1 MKGPVGMG
9 VVFGLV
15 FIIVKMSAYLFG
27 FMQENIV
34 PSTLINIL
42 FLLLAIAL
50 GLYQYCINRTE
61 PKESLMAELKQA
73 LKAGMIYTFIVS
85 AFLYVFYNNIDKSL
99 LSELKKER
107 IEVFEKDIENPA
119 NFSEIKRSN
128 EAFELMNKDEITEEY
143 IKNVDT
149 IISPRSVLLVSLMGM
164 MLLSIFYS
172 LLISIIYRKVLF
184 RK

>member
-1 MKGPVGMG
+1 
-9 VVFGLV
+9 
-15 FIIVKMSAYLFG
+15 
-27 FMQENIV
+27 
-34 PSTLINIL
+34 
-42 FLLLAIAL
+42 
-50 GLYQYCINRTE
+50 
-61 PKESLMAELKQA
+61 
-73 LKAGMIYTFIVS
+73 
-85 AFLYVFYNNIDKSL
+85 
-99 LSELKKER
+99 LKKER